1 MRSFGVYKGGN
12 SENAPFVVFASF
24 CAQKEE
30 YLSFPLVK
38 QSSVFVSFK
47 VGKKTLA
54 PFALKRKAFVCEP
67 RHSVKVLIVFG
78 DATNEGSS

>member
-30 YLSFPLVK
+30 YLTFPLESETPAFACFAGRK
-38 QSSVFVSFK
+38 NARLRICGGAGERDTK
-47 VGKKTLA
+47 VVPPQIYPLYNIIDM
-54 PFALKRKAFVCEP
+54 C
-67 RHSVKVLIVFG
+67 
-78 DATNEGSS
+78 